1 MFICLFLLPSSL
13 SFHHSSLHPP
23 PGRPG
28 WPLVKSGHP
37 SLSEITT
44 RVESNYPPT
53 SELFVSFR
61 WRPMPRH
68 HRDISPPSASS
79 TSAVGCA
86 ALLEEGAWFALGF
99 DYSEMLLRGG
109 EKKKRCWEWLIH
121 GGARISFLVCNH
133 TMLPLGR

>member
-1 MFICLFLLPSSL
+1 MFICLFILPPFL

-61 WRPMPRH
+61 WRPC
-68 HRDISPPSASS
+68 RDTIA
-79 TSAVGCA
+79 TS
-86 ALLEEGAWFALGF
+86 
-99 DYSEMLLRGG
+99 LLRPPLLPVWSGVQHFWRKVLGLHLVLIILRCFFGG
-109 EKKKRCWEWLIH
+109 KKKRCWEWLIH
-121 GGARISFLVCNH
+121 GGARISFWFAIVPCCCWAVK
-133 TMLPLGR
+133 